1 MGTPSE
7 RLTNSRSLGRR
18 DDSRIPIQ
26 PGPSASRQRSQ
37 RLSDKRL
44 DGQADRSGGGSVRR
58 GSFGLGSLVRHP
70 RRCVRVC
77 YRPGFWYYGHYEY
90 ALPLVPLVAV
100 NGLTHFRLLA
110 KGSVTW
116 RWLFLLSAMDITVF
130 TVGVIIQGGFGKGF
144 IFLAYYPALALFVLV
159 FTSSWLGLAW
169 TTMTA
174 GVYTL
179 VCLKVGPGLDFVAG
193 HEKELLVR
201 VAAMYALVLYV
212 GLVTRFERTK
222 RQAAVERERAL
233 HRERVELS
241 QSIPRY
247 DGAVRVHD
255 RPGHRHGEGASRG
268 GEPGAGR
275 HP

>member
-1 MGTPSE
+1 MTHGSQY
-7 RLTNSRSLGRR
+7 SRGLQLVASAANAFRINDWMARQIDPEVARYVAGVSVWGRWFV
-18 DDSRIPIQ
+18 I
-26 PGPSASRQRSQ
+26 
-37 RLSDKRL
+37 
-44 DGQADRSGGGSVRR
+44 
-58 GSFGLGSLVRHP
+58 LV
-70 RRCVRVC
+70 VMFEFA
-77 YRPGFWYYGHYEY
+77 YRPGFWYYGHSEY
-90 ALPLVPLVAV
+90 TLLLVSLVAV

-116 RWLFLLSAMDITVF
+116 RWLFLLSAMDITLA
-130 TVGVIIQGGFGKGF
+130 TAGVIIQGGFGKGF

-212 GLVTRFERTK
+212 GLVARFERTK

-241 QSIPRY
+241 PVHPRY